1 MPFPLTKQVPYI
13 NIVMIGEAG
22 SGKSSFLKTFTTALA
37 NSTYIKDVNR
47 IAPLTSKEEIV
58 TKKVLYIYFYVL
70 LFE

>member
-1 MPFPLTKQVPYI
+1 MPFPLTQQVPYI
-13 NIVMIGEAG
+13 NIVMIGAAG

-58 TKKVLYIYFYVL
+58 TTKVLYIYVYVL